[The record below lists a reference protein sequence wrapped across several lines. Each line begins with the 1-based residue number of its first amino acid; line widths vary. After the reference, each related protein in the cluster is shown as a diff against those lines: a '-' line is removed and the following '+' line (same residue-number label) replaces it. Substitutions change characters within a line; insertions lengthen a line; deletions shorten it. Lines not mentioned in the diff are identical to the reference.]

1 MATLLMWVKKRSGH
15 DAARPKGACWP
26 LKTHR
31 HSAKMPEMTPRSSSF
46 IRTITVG
53 PGFGPGLLTSHA

>member
-15 DAARPKGACWP
+15 GKARPKGACWP

-31 HSAKMPEMTPRSSSF
+31 HPAKTPDMMSRSSSF

-53 PGFGPGLLTSHA
+53 PGFGPGLLTSLA